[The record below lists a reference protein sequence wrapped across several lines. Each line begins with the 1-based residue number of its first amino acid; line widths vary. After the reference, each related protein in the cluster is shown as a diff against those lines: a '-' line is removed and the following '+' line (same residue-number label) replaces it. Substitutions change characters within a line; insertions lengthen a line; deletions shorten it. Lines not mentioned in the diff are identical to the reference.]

1 MSEAL
6 NEAAHEAVQGAANG
20 AAREP
25 VPAPGR
31 PAAKA
36 PVPSP
41 FAGALDSAAGGLS
54 RGLARI
60 TGTTV
65 GRYQAAVV
73 RIGISLTW
81 LLFLLREWPHRHELY
96 GPDGAWSWDLADRLV
111 AGNHAFTLLLW
122 GRADVWFE
130 VVYTGAILASV
141 MLLLGWRTRTASLL
155 FMIGV
160 LSLQNRSVFVGDGGD
175 NVIHLMAIYL
185 VVTRC
190 GRVWSL
196 DSRRRARGRD
206 GDGAGIAL
214 WIVLGLVLAVAQL
227 LGRTGLT
234 WTDGLLPWLGWTPF
248 LWGFLLLQAVWWA
261 VRRYAPGEPRTVLDI
276 LANILHAAGLLV
288 IVVEVCLIY
297 STAGWYKV
305 QGSRWQ
311 DGTAL
316 YYPLH
321 LDDFSP
327 WPGLSHAM
335 AASGLM
341 VLVIT
346 YGTVAVQVAFPFT
359 LFNRRVKNVLLA
371 LMMVEHA
378 SIAVVLGLPFF
389 SLAMIA
395 ADAVFLPTGFLRWA
409 GDRVARLVRRGGGR
423 DAAAGGA
430 GEPEDARPREADDPD
445 DAGDPGD
452 PGDAADAE
460 RAKDAPARAVA
471 GPRGPGPDGEPAPSN
486 LVV

>member
-1 MSEAL
+1 M
-6 NEAAHEAVQGAANG
+6 
-20 AAREP
+20 
-25 VPAPGR
+25 
-31 PAAKA
+31 
-36 PVPSP
+36 
-41 FAGALDSAAGGLS
+41 LDSAAGGLS

-190 GRVWSL
+190 GQVWSL
-196 DSRRRARGRD
+196 DSRRRARGRE

-214 WIVLGLVLAVAQL
+214 WIVLGLVLAVAQM

-276 LANILHAAGLLV
+276 LANILHGAGLMV

-341 VLVIT
+341 VMVIT
-346 YGTVAVQVAFPFT
+346 YGTVIVQVAFPFT

-409 GDRVARLVRRGGGR
+409 GDRVARPLRRGGGAG
-423 DAAAGGA
+423 AAADGA
-430 GEPEDARPREADDPD
+430 GEPADARVRDAEDTD
-445 DAGDPGD
+445 DAEK
-452 PGDAADAE
+452 AKDAE
-460 RAKDAPARAVA
+460 RPKEAPARAVA

>member
-1 MSEAL
+1 M
-6 NEAAHEAVQGAANG
+6 
-20 AAREP
+20 
-25 VPAPGR
+25 
-31 PAAKA
+31 
-36 PVPSP
+36 
-41 FAGALDSAAGGLS
+41 S

-409 GDRVARLVRRGGGR
+409 GDRVARLVWRGGGR
-423 DAAAGGA
+423 DAAAGSA
-430 GEPEDARPREADDPD
+430 GEPEDARPREAD

>member
-1 MSEAL
+1 MSEPVA
-6 NEAAHEAVQGAANG
+6 EPVAEPAAGPVREP
-20 AAREP
+20 AREP
-25 VPAPGR
+25 VSR
-31 PAAKA
+31 PA

-41 FAGALDSAAGGLS
+41 FAGLPEAAARGLS
-54 RGLARI
+54 RGLVRI
-60 TGTTV
+60 TGTVV
-65 GRYQAAVV
+65 GPYQSAVV

-81 LLFLLREWPHRHELY
+81 LLFLLREWPHRRELY
-96 GPDGAWSWDLADRLV
+96 GPDGAWSWDLANRLV
-111 AGNHAFTLLLW
+111 ADNHAFTVLLW
-122 GRADVWFE
+122 SRSGAWFE
-130 VVYTGAILASV
+130 IVYGGAIVASA

-155 FMIGV
+155 FMVGV

-175 NVIHLMAIYL
+175 NVIHLMAVYL

-190 GRVWSL
+190 GQVWSL
-196 DSRRRARGRD
+196 DSRRRVKGRE
-206 GDGAGIAL
+206 GDAVGIAL
-214 WIVLGLVLAVAQL
+214 WIVLGLVLTVAQL

-276 LANILHAAGLLV
+276 FANILHAAGMVV

-297 STAGWYKV
+297 STAGWYKI

-311 DGTAL
+311 DGTAT

-327 WPGLSHAM
+327 WPELSHAM

-341 VLVIT
+341 IMAVT
-346 YGTVAVQVAFPFT
+346 YGTVIVQVAFPFT

-371 LMMVEHA
+371 LMIVEHT

-395 ADAVFLPTGFLRWA
+395 GDAVFLPTGFLRWV
-409 GDRVARLVRRGGGR
+409 GDRVARLVRRGGGPAQ
-423 DAAAGGA
+423 DEGGDR
-430 GEPEDARPREADDPD
+430 EPEGAEAEAEAE
-445 DAGDPGD
+445 AGL
-452 PGDAADAE
+452 
-460 RAKDAPARAVA
+460 
-471 GPRGPGPDGEPAPSN
+471 RGPGPATEPAPSN